1 MFAGLGEDDSDRRQ
15 LDDHMNTPLN
25 TSAPAAQASTG
36 NIATGSTG
44 ADQAPPRTSIWTPSN
59 ISAIVILALSSLWL
73 AWWFFERADY
83 VHVNDARVAANM
95 VSISSRIPG
104 LVTDLHITEGQAIGA
119 NQLLATIDER
129 DIRLKLK
136 ALEARLA
143 TEKGEFVRQ
152 QSQLALT
159 ERQIE
164 TAITAQKSHL
174 AAAVAAAREAEIME
188 TQASHDVNRA
198 TTLRKDRLIAYEQ
211 WEQRSLSQQTATQL
225 YQRRLAEVQAASA
238 EVLRAEAARAQLR
251 VLENEL
257 TIILLRQDQLDVDR
271 QQLLKTLADHTIN
284 SPIAGVIDETFI
296 NPGEYVYPGQRIL
309 MLHNPAELWIKANVK
324 ETEIRHISVNSPVL
338 IAVDAWPEKTF
349 YGRIERIGE
358 AATSQFALLPSP
370 NPSGNFTKITQ
381 RLEVRIGIDDPQG
394 LLKPGMMVELQIRAD

>member
-1 MFAGLGEDDSDRRQ
+1 
-15 LDDHMNTPLN
+15 MNKPMT
-25 TSAPAAQASTG
+25 TGAPAAPATSTDG
-36 NIATGSTG
+36 A
-44 ADQAPPRTSIWTPSN
+44 ADQTPARASIWTPTN
-59 ISAIVILALSSLWL
+59 VCAIAILVLSSLWL

-83 VHVNDARVAANM
+83 VYVNDARVAANM

-104 LVTDLHITEGQAIGA
+104 LITDLHIVEGQVIEA

-129 DIRLKLK
+129 DIRLKLR
-136 ALEARLA
+136 ALEASLA
-143 TEKGEFVRQ
+143 IEKGGYVRQ
-152 QSQLALT
+152 QSQLTLT

-164 TAITAQKSHL
+164 TAIAARRSHL

-188 TQASHDVNRA
+188 IQATHDVERA
-198 TTLRKDRLIAYEQ
+198 TSLRKEKLIADDQ
-211 WEQRSLSQQTATQL
+211 WEQRNLSQQTATQL
-225 YQRRLAEVQAASA
+225 YQRRLAEVQAARA
-238 EVLRAEAARAQLR
+238 EVLRAEAARAELR

-257 TIILLRQDQLDVDR
+257 TIISLRQDQLDVDR
-271 QQLLKTLADHTIN
+271 QQLLKSLADHTIN

-309 MLHNPAELWIKANVK
+309 MIHNPADLWVKANVK

-338 IAVDAWPEKTF
+338 ISVDAWPEKTF
-349 YGRIERIGE
+349 HGRIERIGE

-381 RLEVRIGIDDPQG
+381 RLEVKIGIDDPQG
-394 LLKPGMMVELQIRAD
+394 LLKPGMMVELQIRAS

>member
-198 TTLRKDRLIAYEQ
+198 TTLRKDKLIADEQ

>member
-104 LVTDLHITEGQAIGA
+104 LVTDLYITEGQAIDA

-164 TAITAQKSHL
+164 TAITAQKSQL

-198 TTLRKDRLIAYEQ
+198 TTLRKDKLIADEQ

-349 YGRIERIGE
+349 HGRIERIGE

>member
-164 TAITAQKSHL
+164 TAITAQKSQL

-188 TQASHDVNRA
+188 IQASHDVNRA
-198 TTLRKDRLIAYEQ
+198 TTLRKDKLIADEQ

>member
-198 TTLRKDRLIAYEQ
+198 TTLRKDRLIADEQ

>member
-104 LVTDLHITEGQAIGA
+104 LVTDLHITEGQAIDA

-164 TAITAQKSHL
+164 TAITAQKSQL

-198 TTLRKDRLIAYEQ
+198 TTLRKDRLIADEQ

-271 QQLLKTLADHTIN
+271 QQLLKALADHTIN

>member
-164 TAITAQKSHL
+164 TAITAQKSQL

>member
-1 MFAGLGEDDSDRRQ
+1 M
-15 LDDHMNTPLN
+15 
-25 TSAPAAQASTG
+25 
-36 NIATGSTG
+36 
-44 ADQAPPRTSIWTPSN
+44 
-59 ISAIVILALSSLWL
+59 
-73 AWWFFERADY
+73 
-83 VHVNDARVAANM
+83 
-95 VSISSRIPG
+95 
-104 LVTDLHITEGQAIGA
+104 
-119 NQLLATIDER
+119 
-129 DIRLKLK
+129 
-136 ALEARLA
+136 
-143 TEKGEFVRQ
+143 
-152 QSQLALT
+152 
-159 ERQIE
+159 
-164 TAITAQKSHL
+164 
-174 AAAVAAAREAEIME
+174 
-188 TQASHDVNRA
+188 
-198 TTLRKDRLIAYEQ
+198 
-211 WEQRSLSQQTATQL
+211 
-225 YQRRLAEVQAASA
+225 
-238 EVLRAEAARAQLR
+238 
-251 VLENEL
+251 
-257 TIILLRQDQLDVDR
+257 DR

>member
-1 MFAGLGEDDSDRRQ
+1 LFAGLGEDDSDRRQ

-164 TAITAQKSHL
+164 TAITAQKSQL

-198 TTLRKDRLIAYEQ
+198 TTLRKDRLIADEQ

-251 VLENEL
+251 VMENEL

>member
-1 MFAGLGEDDSDRRQ
+1 
-15 LDDHMNTPLN
+15 MNTPLN

-164 TAITAQKSHL
+164 TAITAQKSQL

-198 TTLRKDRLIAYEQ
+198 TTLRKDRLIADEQ

>member
-25 TSAPAAQASTG
+25 TSAPEAQASTG

-164 TAITAQKSHL
+164 TAITAQKSQL

-198 TTLRKDRLIAYEQ
+198 TTLRKDRLIADEQ

-257 TIILLRQDQLDVDR
+257 TIILLRQDQLDVDL

>member
-25 TSAPAAQASTG
+25 TSAPEAQASTG

-104 LVTDLHITEGQAIGA
+104 LVTDLHITEGQAIDA

-143 TEKGEFVRQ
+143 T
-152 QSQLALT
+152 
-159 ERQIE
+159 
-164 TAITAQKSHL
+164 
-174 AAAVAAAREAEIME
+174 
-188 TQASHDVNRA
+188 
-198 TTLRKDRLIAYEQ
+198 
-211 WEQRSLSQQTATQL
+211 
-225 YQRRLAEVQAASA
+225 
-238 EVLRAEAARAQLR
+238 
-251 VLENEL
+251 
-257 TIILLRQDQLDVDR
+257 
-271 QQLLKTLADHTIN
+271 
-284 SPIAGVIDETFI
+284 
-296 NPGEYVYPGQRIL
+296 
-309 MLHNPAELWIKANVK
+309 
-324 ETEIRHISVNSPVL
+324 
-338 IAVDAWPEKTF
+338 
-349 YGRIERIGE
+349 
-358 AATSQFALLPSP
+358 
-370 NPSGNFTKITQ
+370 
-381 RLEVRIGIDDPQG
+381 
-394 LLKPGMMVELQIRAD
+394 

>member
-104 LVTDLHITEGQAIGA
+104 LVTDLHITEGQAIDA

-164 TAITAQKSHL
+164 TAITAQKSQL

-198 TTLRKDRLIAYEQ
+198 TTLRKDKLIADEQ

>member
-164 TAITAQKSHL
+164 TAITAQKSQL

-198 TTLRKDRLIAYEQ
+198 TTLRKDRLIADEQ

-381 RLEVRIGIDDPQG
+381 RLEVRVGIDDPQG

>member
-1 MFAGLGEDDSDRRQ
+1 LFAGLGEDDSDRRQ

-164 TAITAQKSHL
+164 TAITAQKSQL

-198 TTLRKDRLIAYEQ
+198 TTLRKDKLIADEQ

>member
-164 TAITAQKSHL
+164 TAITAQKSQL

-198 TTLRKDRLIAYEQ
+198 TTLRKDRLIADEQ

>member
-1 MFAGLGEDDSDRRQ
+1 LFAGLGEDDSDRRQ

-164 TAITAQKSHL
+164 TAITAQKSQL

-198 TTLRKDRLIAYEQ
+198 TTLRKDRLIADEQ